1 MTMQLPTEYM
11 KTLLQRCVE
20 EDGGLHGDLTSNS
33 AIAMDD
39 TGSYALHVRNHG
51 TVAGLQP
58 IAEAIHVFEGI
69 ELTVLRGDGEEVHD
83 EQIAVLTGN
92 TRSMLLAERPMLN
105 ILGHASGVATATR
118 KFVREVAGTQCCICD
133 TRKTTPGLRL
143 LDKYAVTCGGGTSH
157 RVGLH
162 DAALYKDNHLISLT
176 SLQSDLAS
184 AIAEVRKVPDLKFVE
199 VEVDTLEQL
208 TQVLEVDVDIVLL
221 DNMSNEQ
228 LEQAISIRD
237 VANKKVL
244 LEASGGVDLNTV
256 RGIAETGVDR
266 ISVGAITHHA
276 NWLDVGLDSID
287 G

>member
-11 KTLLQRCVE
+11 KALLQRCVE

-39 TGSYALHVRNHG
+39 TGSYSLHVRNHG

-92 TRSMLLAERPMLN
+92 TRSMLLAERTMLN

-157 RVGLH
+157 RMGLH

-184 AIAEVRKVPDLKFVE
+184 AIAEVRKIPDLKFVE
-199 VEVDTLEQL
+199 VEIDTLEQL

-228 LEQAISIRD
+228 LEQAIALRD

>member
-11 KTLLQRCVE
+11 KALLQRCVE

-39 TGSYALHVRNHG
+39 TGSYAFHVRNHG

-69 ELTVLRGDGEEVHD
+69 DLTVLRGDGEEVHD

-105 ILGHASGVATATR
+105 ILGHASGVATETR
-118 KFVREVAGTQCCICD
+118 KFVREVAGTQCSICD

-157 RVGLH
+157 RMGLH
-162 DAALYKDNHLISLT
+162 DAALYKDNHLIALT

-228 LEQAISIRD
+228 LEQAIAIRD
-237 VANKKVL
+237 AANKKVL
-244 LEASGGVDLNTV
+244 LEASGGVDLDTV

-266 ISVGAITHHA
+266 ISVGAITHQA